1 MMKIKTLF
9 IAPYP
14 AMTPLIDE
22 CRQEDP
28 DLDIHIEVAN
38 LQEAIP
44 LAQAGESQGY
54 DVIISRGGTAK
65 LIEPEVAI
73 PVIDVHVSGY
83 DMLRVLTLAND
94 FPGKKA
100 IVGFSNITLGAKAI
114 TDVLDIEIEVCTV
127 EKAGEVDSI
136 LEELKDKGYELIMGD
151 VVTIEAAAKYRL
163 EGILIQSGREAIFEA
178 FQRAKSVHRLYRRK
192 EWEIS
197 FLHSLLAETA
207 NNLIV
212 LDRQGEVV
220 YQNWADYDSCPVSV
234 DELSAGIRENP
245 DQTRVLT
252 VQERGQRK
260 LKQKRILKYIQGK
273 PYYLFDFSEMKE
285 STGQV
290 AFPVEAVSQ
299 LPMIIARSESMA
311 GCLAAMEHHL
321 ESDSFILI
329 GETGTG
335 KQLLSRYIHFKKHDR
350 KGLYAALTAK
360 QALTEIE
367 GEGFDDDI
375 KTVYINGI
383 DMLSPNEI
391 SNLQALVR
399 AERSRGRTVILAF
412 EKEDPVY
419 QSLLFDEQSVRV
431 NVPALRERKED
442 IKALATYYI
451 AAYHGTLGTS
461 PVKLKDEAAMMLEG
475 YSWPGNVAE
484 LRTLLKDAVTEEK
497 GYVIGRAQISRHL
510 GRKQIQHSVNAGLP
524 ADFLQGTLD
533 EIEKRIIHAVMKE
546 EHDNQTRVAERLGI
560 NRSTLW
566 RKLKQ

>member
-1 MMKIKTLF
+1 MKIKTLF

-127 EKAGEVDSI
+127 EKVGEVDSI
-136 LEELKDKGYELIMGD
+136 LEELKHKGYELIMGD
-151 VVTIEAAAKYRL
+151 VVTIEAAAKHRL

-220 YQNWADYDSCPVSV
+220 YQNWTDYDSCPVPV

-252 VQERGQRK
+252 VQESGQRK
-260 LKQKRILKYIQGK
+260 LKQKRILKNIQGK
-273 PYYLFDFSEMKE
+273 PYYMFDFSEMKE
-285 STGQV
+285 SAGHE

-311 GCLAAMEHHL
+311 GCLAAMENHL

-335 KQLLSRYIHFKKHDR
+335 KQLLSRYIHYKKHDR

-375 KTVYINGI
+375 KTLYLNGI
-383 DMLSPNEI
+383 DMLNPNEI
-391 SNLQALVR
+391 SNLQALVK
-399 AERSRGRTVILAF
+399 AERSTGRTVILAF
-412 EKEDPVY
+412 EKEDPAY
-419 QSLLFDEQSVRV
+419 QSLLFDENSVRV

-442 IKALATYYI
+442 IKALAAYYI

-461 PVKLKDEAAMMLEG
+461 PVKLKDEAALMLEG
-475 YSWPGNVAE
+475 YGWPGNVAE

-510 GRKQIQHSVNAGLP
+510 GRKQMQHPVNAGLP

>member
-1 MMKIKTLF
+1 MKIKTLF

-44 LAQAGESQGY
+44 LAQAGERQGY

-136 LEELKDKGYELIMGD
+136 LEDLKHKGYELIMGD
-151 VVTIEAAAKYRL
+151 VVTMEAAAKHRL

-178 FQRAKSVHRLYRRK
+178 FQKVKSVHRLYRRK

-197 FLHSLLAETA
+197 FLYSLLAETA

-220 YQNWADYDSCPVSV
+220 YQNWTDYDSCPVPV
-234 DELSAGIRENP
+234 DELSADIRENP
-245 DQTRVLT
+245 DQPCVLT

-260 LKQKRILKYIQGK
+260 LKQKRTLKDIQGK
-273 PYYLFDFSEMKE
+273 PYYLFEFSEMKE
-285 STGQV
+285 S
-290 AFPVEAVSQ
+290 AEHDAYLVEAVSQ
-299 LPMIIARSESMA
+299 LPMIISRSEAMA
-311 GCLAAMEHHL
+311 GCLARMEHHL
-321 ESDSFILI
+321 ESDSFVLI

-335 KQLLSRYIHFKKHDR
+335 KQLLSRYIHYKKHDR

-360 QALTEIE
+360 QALIEME

-391 SNLQALVR
+391 PKLQALVK

-412 EKEDPVY
+412 EKEDSAY
-419 QSLLFDEQSVRV
+419 QSLLFDEESARV
-431 NVPALRERKED
+431 NVPALRERKDD

-461 PVKLKDEAAMMLEG
+461 PVKLKDEAALMLEG

-484 LRTLLKDAVTEEK
+484 LKTLLKDAVTEEK
-497 GYVIGRAQISRHL
+497 GYVIGRTQISRHL
-510 GRKQIQHSVNAGLP
+510 GRKQMQHPAHAGMP